1 MTVAMLIRSLEVAKV
16 AKDEAKIL
24 IEAKGVRKE
33 FPGVLALKDVDF
45 NLHAGEVH
53 VLLGENGAG
62 KSTLIKIFSGL
73 YRKDG
78 GQIFING
85 QETQIGSPREAL
97 RLGISTIY
105 QEFNLVSTLTVAE
118 NIFLGKEKM
127 KGRLIDWKRMYSEA
141 NLLLESLDMHVD
153 SRTTVRDLGVAEKQM
168 VEIAKAL
175 SEDAKVLILDEPT
188 AVLTSREIEKLFSI
202 IKSLRNQGVG
212 IIYISHRLE
221 EIPRVA
227 DRVTVLRDGALV
239 GTIGIDEGDQDTWIR
254 MMVGRELKDKFPARQ
269 VERGEELLR
278 IEHLC
283 RTGVLEDISLTLHR
297 GEVLGISGLVGAGR
311 TELGRAIF
319 GADKI
324 SGGKITLKGKVVTFT
339 SPADAIANGIC
350 YLPEDRKTHGVVL
363 VLSVRDNLT
372 LASLD
377 RLCFSN
383 VIDRKQEKKLANDY
397 VLKLQ
402 IRTPDLD
409 RKVMFLSGGNQQKV
423 VIAKWL
429 CAQSDIFI
437 FDEPT
442 RGIDVGAKVEV
453 YNLIN
458 ELVRQ
463 GAGIIMISSELPEIL
478 GMSDQILVMR
488 KGRITGEFTREE
500 ATQEKIL
507 NKAWGN

>member
-1 MTVAMLIRSLEVAKV
+1 MEVTQVTEDKAPVLIKAR
-16 AKDEAKIL
+16 
-24 IEAKGVRKE
+24 GVRKE
-33 FPGVLALKDVDF
+33 FPGVLALSNIDF
-45 NLHAGEVH
+45 ELRAGEVH

-73 YRKDG
+73 YKKDD
-78 GQIFING
+78 GQIWVNG
-85 QETQIGSPREAL
+85 QETEIGSPLEAL
-97 RLGISTIY
+97 KLGISTIY

-118 NIFLGKEKM
+118 NIFLGREKL
-127 KGRLIDWKRMYSEA
+127 KGWLIDWKKMYSEA
-141 NLLLESLDMHVD
+141 DSLLENLDMHVD
-153 SRTTVRDLGVAEKQM
+153 SRTVVRDLGVAEKQM

-175 SEDAKVLILDEPT
+175 SEKAKILILDEPT
-188 AVLTSREIEKLFSI
+188 AVLTAREIEKLFSI
-202 IKSLRNQGVG
+202 IKNLRSQGVG

-221 EIPRVA
+221 EIPLVA

-239 GTIGIDEGDQDTWIR
+239 GTIGIHEGDQSTWIR

-278 IEHLC
+278 VENLS
-283 RTGVLEDISLTLHR
+283 REGVLENISFTLHR

-319 GADKI
+319 GADRI
-324 SGGKITLKGKVVTFT
+324 SGGRIFLHGKAIKID
-339 SPADAIANGIC
+339 SPSDAIANRIC

-363 VLSVRDNLT
+363 ILSVGDNLT

-377 RLCFSN
+377 RLCSQN
-383 VIDRKQEKKLANDY
+383 IINRKKEKQLADEY
-397 VLKLQ
+397 VSKLQ
-402 IRTPDLD
+402 IRTPGLD

-429 CAQSDIFI
+429 CAQSDLFI

-453 YNLIN
+453 YNLMN
-458 ELVRQ
+458 ELIRQ

-478 GMSDQILVMR
+478 GMSDHILVMR
-488 KGRITGEFTREE
+488 KGRVTGEFKREE

-507 NKAWGN
+507 SRAWGN

>member
-1 MTVAMLIRSLEVAKV
+1 MAEVTAP
-16 AKDEAKIL
+16 IL
-24 IEAKGVRKE
+24 IKAEGVRKE
-33 FPGVLALKDVDF
+33 FPGVLALNNVDF
-45 NLHAGEVH
+45 DLHAGEVH

-73 YRKDG
+73 YKKDG
-78 GQIFING
+78 GKIYIDG
-85 QETQIGSPREAL
+85 KETDIGSPLEAL
-97 RLGISTIY
+97 KLGISTIY

-118 NIFLGKEKM
+118 NIFLGKEKR
-127 KGRLIDWKRMYSEA
+127 KGWLIDWKRMYRDA
-141 NLLLESLDMHVD
+141 NSLLESLDMHVD
-153 SRTTVRDLGVAEKQM
+153 SHTIIRNLGVAEKQM

-175 SEDAKVLILDEPT
+175 SEKAKVLILDEPT

-202 IKSLRNQGVG
+202 IKNLRNQGVG
-212 IIYISHRLE
+212 IIYISHRLD
-221 EIPRVA
+221 EIPLVA

-239 GTIGIDEGDQDTWIR
+239 GTIGIDEGDQNTWIR
-254 MMVGRELKDKFPARQ
+254 MMVGRELKDKFPART

-278 IEHLC
+278 VENLS

-324 SGGKITLKGKVVTFT
+324 SGGKITLRGKVVTIG
-339 SPADAIANGIC
+339 SPSDAIASGIC

-363 VLSVRDNLT
+363 ALSVKDNLT

-377 RLCFSN
+377 RLCFNNIIS
-383 VIDRKQEKKLANDY
+383 RKKEKKLAGDY

-402 IRTPDLD
+402 IRTPDLE

-478 GMSDQILVMR
+478 GMSDHILVMR
-488 KGRITGEFTREE
+488 KGRITGEFEREE

-507 NKAWGN
+507 SKAWGN

>member
-1 MTVAMLIRSLEVAKV
+1 MEVTQVAEDKAPVLIKAR
-16 AKDEAKIL
+16 
-24 IEAKGVRKE
+24 GVRKE
-33 FPGVLALKDVDF
+33 FPGVLALSNIDF
-45 NLHAGEVH
+45 ELRAGEVH

-73 YRKDG
+73 YKKDD
-78 GQIFING
+78 GQIWVNG
-85 QETQIGSPREAL
+85 QETEIGSPLEAL
-97 RLGISTIY
+97 KLGISTIY

-118 NIFLGKEKM
+118 NIFLGREKL
-127 KGRLIDWKRMYSEA
+127 KGWLIDWKKMYSEA
-141 NLLLESLDMHVD
+141 DSLLENLDMHVD
-153 SRTTVRDLGVAEKQM
+153 SRTVVRDLGVAEKQM

-175 SEDAKVLILDEPT
+175 SEKAKILILDEPT
-188 AVLTSREIEKLFSI
+188 AVLTAREIEKLFSI
-202 IKSLRNQGVG
+202 IKNLRSQGVG

-221 EIPRVA
+221 EIPLVA

-239 GTIGIDEGDQDTWIR
+239 GTIGIHEGDQNTWIR

-278 IEHLC
+278 VENLS
-283 RTGVLEDISLTLHR
+283 REGVLENISFTLHR

-319 GADKI
+319 GADRI
-324 SGGKITLKGKVVTFT
+324 SGGRIFLHGKAITIN
-339 SPADAIANGIC
+339 SPSDAIANRIC

-363 VLSVRDNLT
+363 ILSVGDNLT

-377 RLCFSN
+377 RLCSQN
-383 VIDRKQEKKLANDY
+383 IINRKKEKQLADEY
-397 VLKLQ
+397 VSKLQ
-402 IRTPDLD
+402 IRTPGLD

-429 CAQSDIFI
+429 CAQSDLFI

-453 YNLIN
+453 YNLMN
-458 ELVRQ
+458 ELIRQ

-478 GMSDQILVMR
+478 GMSDHILVMR
-488 KGRITGEFTREE
+488 KGRVTGEFKREE

-507 NKAWGN
+507 SRAWGN

>member
-1 MTVAMLIRSLEVAKV
+1 VAEDTDPFLIRAE
-16 AKDEAKIL
+16 
-24 IEAKGVRKE
+24 GVRKE
-33 FPGVLALKDVDF
+33 FPGVLALNNVDF
-45 NLHAGEVH
+45 NLRPGEVH

-73 YRKDG
+73 YKKDG
-78 GQIFING
+78 GKIVVAG
-85 QETQIGSPREAL
+85 KETEIGSPIEAL
-97 RLGISTIY
+97 KLGISTIY

-118 NIFLGKEKM
+118 NIFLGKEKI
-127 KGRLIDWKRMYSEA
+127 KYGLIDWKGMYLDA
-141 NLLLESLDMHVD
+141 NNLLESLDMHVD
-153 SRTTVRDLGVAEKQM
+153 SRTIIRNLGVAEKQM

-175 SEDAKVLILDEPT
+175 SEKAKILILDEPT

-212 IIYISHRLE
+212 IIYISHRLD
-221 EIPRVA
+221 EIPLVA

-239 GTIGIDEGDQDTWIR
+239 GTIGIGEGNQDTWIR
-254 MMVGRELKDKFPARQ
+254 MMVGRELKDKFPARK

-278 IEHLC
+278 VENLS
-283 RTGVLEDISLTLHR
+283 RTGILEDISLTLHR

-319 GADKI
+319 GADRI
-324 SGGKITLKGKVVTFT
+324 SGGTITLRGKAITIG
-339 SPADAIANGIC
+339 SPSDAIANGIC

-363 VLSVRDNLT
+363 ALTVRDNLT

-377 RLCFSN
+377 RLCVNS
-383 VIDRKQEKKLANDY
+383 IISRKKENKLAGDY
-397 VLKLQ
+397 ALKLQ
-402 IRTPDLD
+402 IRTPSLE

-429 CAQSDIFI
+429 CAQSDIFV

-453 YNLIN
+453 YNLMN

-478 GMSDQILVMR
+478 GMSDHILVMR
-488 KGRITGEFTREE
+488 KGRITGEFEREE

-507 NKAWGN
+507 SRAWGN

>member
-1 MTVAMLIRSLEVAKV
+1 MAEDNARTMIRAE
-16 AKDEAKIL
+16 
-24 IEAKGVRKE
+24 GVRKE
-33 FPGVLALKDVDF
+33 FPGVLALNNVDF
-45 NLHAGEVH
+45 TLRSGEVH

-78 GQIFING
+78 GKIFVDG
-85 QETQIGSPREAL
+85 KETEIGTPLEAL
-97 RLGISTIY
+97 KLGISTIY
-105 QEFNLVSTLTVAE
+105 QEFNLVQTLTVAE
-118 NIFLGKEKM
+118 NIFLGKEKL

-141 NLLLESLDMHVD
+141 NSLLESLDMHVD

-175 SEDAKVLILDEPT
+175 SEKAKVLILDEPT

-221 EIPRVA
+221 EIPLVA

-239 GTIGIDEGDQDTWIR
+239 GTIGIHEGDQNTWIR

-278 IEHLC
+278 VENLC
-283 RTGVLEDISLTLHR
+283 RTGVLENISLTLHR
-297 GEVLGISGLVGAGR
+297 GEVLGVSGLVGAGR

-324 SGGKITLKGKVVTFT
+324 STGKIFLKGKVTAIR
-339 SPADAIANGIC
+339 SPSDAIANGIC
-350 YLPEDRKTHGVVL
+350 YLPEDRKTHGVIL
-363 VLSVRDNLT
+363 ILSVRDNLT

-377 RLCFSN
+377 RLCFNNIIS
-383 VIDRKQEKKLANDY
+383 RKKEKKLAGEY

-463 GAGIIMISSELPEIL
+463 GAGVIMISSELPEIL
-478 GMSDQILVMR
+478 GMSDHILVMR
-488 KGRITGEFTREE
+488 KGRITGEFHREE

-507 NKAWGN
+507 GKAWGN

>member
-1 MTVAMLIRSLEVAKV
+1 LAQEKARA
-16 AKDEAKIL
+16 L

-33 FPGVLALKDVDF
+33 FPGVLALDDVDF
-45 NLHAGEVH
+45 DLQAGEVH

-73 YRKDG
+73 YKKDG
-78 GQIFING
+78 GRIVIDG
-85 QETQIGSPREAL
+85 QETEIGSPLEAL
-97 RLGISTIY
+97 KLGISTIY
-105 QEFNLVSTLTVAE
+105 QEFNLVPTLTVAE
-118 NIFLGKEKM
+118 NIFLGREKM
-127 KGRLIDWKRMYSEA
+127 RGKLIDWKKMFGEA
-141 NLLLESLDMHVD
+141 NALLESLDMHVD
-153 SRTTVRDLGVAEKQM
+153 SRTLIRDLGVAEKQM

-175 SEDAKVLILDEPT
+175 SEKAKVLILDEPT
-188 AVLTSREIEKLFSI
+188 AVLTAREIEKLFSI
-202 IKSLRNQGVG
+202 MKSLKNQGVG

-221 EIPRVA
+221 EIPLVG
-227 DRVTVLRDGALV
+227 DRVTVLRDGTRV
-239 GTIGIDEGDQDTWIR
+239 GTIGIQEGDQNTWIR
-254 MMVGRELKDKFPARQ
+254 MMVGRELKDKFPPRQ
-269 VERGEELLR
+269 VQRGEELLR
-278 IEHLC
+278 VENLC
-283 RTGVLEDISLTLHR
+283 RRGILEDISFTLHK

-324 SGGKITLKGKVVTFT
+324 TGGTISLRGKAVTIG
-339 SPADAIANGIC
+339 SPSDAIANRIC

-363 VLSVRDNLT
+363 ILSVRNNLT

-377 RLCFSN
+377 RLCLN
-383 VIDRKQEKKLANDY
+383 NIINRKKEKKLADEF
-397 VLKLQ
+397 VSKLK
-402 IRTPDLD
+402 IRTPDLG

-453 YNLIN
+453 YQLIN

-463 GAGIIMISSELPEIL
+463 GSGIIMISSELPEIL
-478 GMSDQILVMR
+478 GMSDHILVMR
-488 KGRITGEFTREE
+488 KGRVTGEFKRED

-507 NKAWGN
+507 SKAWGN

>member
-1 MTVAMLIRSLEVAKV
+1 MAETNAPVLIKAQ
-16 AKDEAKIL
+16 
-24 IEAKGVRKE
+24 GVRKE
-33 FPGVLALKDVDF
+33 FPGVLALHDIDF
-45 NLHAGEVH
+45 DLRPGEVH

-73 YRKDG
+73 YAKDG
-78 GQIFING
+78 GKIFVNG
-85 QETQIGSPREAL
+85 QETEIGSPREAL
-97 RLGISTIY
+97 KLGITTIY

-127 KGRLIDWKRMYSEA
+127 KHRLIDWKRMFSEA
-141 NLLLESLDMHVD
+141 DALLESLDMHVD
-153 SRTTVRDLGVAEKQM
+153 SHTLVRDLGVAEKQM

-175 SEDAKVLILDEPT
+175 SEQAKILILDEPT
-188 AVLTSREIEKLFSI
+188 AVLTAREIEKLFSI
-202 IKSLRNQGVG
+202 IKNLRSQGVG

-221 EIPRVA
+221 EIPQIG
-227 DRVTVLRDGALV
+227 DRITVLRDGALV
-239 GTIGIDEGDQDTWIR
+239 GTIGIHEGDQGTWIR
-254 MMVGRELKDKFPARQ
+254 MMVGRELKDKFPIRQ
-269 VERGEELLR
+269 IQWGEELLR
-278 IEHLC
+278 VENLSRH
-283 RTGVLEDISLTLHR
+283 GVLEDISFTLHR

-319 GADKI
+319 GADRI
-324 SGGKITLKGKVVTFT
+324 SGGKISLKGKAITIG
-339 SPADAIANGIC
+339 SPSDAIANGIC

-363 VLSVRDNLT
+363 ILSVRDNLT

-377 RLCFSN
+377 RLCSN
-383 VIDRKQEKKLANDY
+383 NIINRKKEKKLADEF

-402 IRTPDLD
+402 IRTPDLN

-429 CAQSDIFI
+429 CAQSDLFI

-453 YNLIN
+453 YHLMN
-458 ELVRQ
+458 ELVRR

-478 GMSDQILVMR
+478 GMSDHILVMR
-488 KGRITGEFTREE
+488 KGRVTGEYNREE

-507 NKAWGN
+507 SRAWGN

>member
-1 MTVAMLIRSLEVAKV
+1 MAEDNAQTLIRAE
-16 AKDEAKIL
+16 
-24 IEAKGVRKE
+24 GVRKE
-33 FPGVLALKDVDF
+33 FPGVLALNDVDF
-45 NLHAGEVH
+45 TLRSGEVH

-73 YRKDG
+73 YKKDG
-78 GQIFING
+78 GRIFIDG
-85 QETQIGSPREAL
+85 KETEIGTPLEAL
-97 RLGISTIY
+97 KLGISTIY
-105 QEFNLVSTLTVAE
+105 QEFNLVQTLTVAE

-141 NLLLESLDMHVD
+141 NSLLESLDMHVD
-153 SRTTVRDLGVAEKQM
+153 SRTAVRDLGVAEKQM

-175 SEDAKVLILDEPT
+175 SEKAKVLILDEPT
-188 AVLTSREIEKLFSI
+188 AVLTAREIEKLFAI
-202 IKSLRNQGVG
+202 IKNLRSQGVG

-221 EIPRVA
+221 EIPLVA

-239 GTIGIDEGDQDTWIR
+239 GTIGIDDGDQATWIR

-278 IEHLC
+278 VENLC
-283 RTGVLEDISLTLHR
+283 REGVLDNISFTLHR
-297 GEVLGISGLVGAGR
+297 GEVLGVAGLVGAGR

-319 GADKI
+319 GADKV
-324 SGGKITLKGKVVTFT
+324 SGGRIFLHGKAIKIS
-339 SPADAIANGIC
+339 SPSDAIANRIC
-350 YLPEDRKTHGVVL
+350 YLPEDRKSHGVVL
-363 VLSVRDNLT
+363 ILSVGNNLT

-377 RLCFSN
+377 RLSFKN
-383 VIDRKQEKKLANDY
+383 IINRKKEKKLADEY
-397 VLKLQ
+397 VAKLQ
-402 IRTPDLD
+402 IRTPGLD

-429 CAQSDIFI
+429 CAESDLFI

-453 YNLIN
+453 YLLIN

-463 GAGIIMISSELPEIL
+463 GAGVIMISSELPEVL
-478 GMSDQILVMR
+478 GMSDHILVMR
-488 KGRITGEFTREE
+488 KGRVTGEFKREE

-507 NKAWGN
+507 SKAWGN

>member
-1 MTVAMLIRSLEVAKV
+1 
-16 AKDEAKIL
+16 
-24 IEAKGVRKE
+24 
-33 FPGVLALKDVDF
+33 
-45 NLHAGEVH
+45 
-53 VLLGENGAG
+53 
-62 KSTLIKIFSGL
+62 
-73 YRKDG
+73 
-78 GQIFING
+78 
-85 QETQIGSPREAL
+85 
-97 RLGISTIY
+97 
-105 QEFNLVSTLTVAE
+105 
-118 NIFLGKEKM
+118 
-127 KGRLIDWKRMYSEA
+127 
-141 NLLLESLDMHVD
+141 
-153 SRTTVRDLGVAEKQM
+153 
-168 VEIAKAL
+168 
-175 SEDAKVLILDEPT
+175 
-188 AVLTSREIEKLFSI
+188 
-202 IKSLRNQGVG
+202 
-212 IIYISHRLE
+212 
-221 EIPRVA
+221 
-227 DRVTVLRDGALV
+227 
-239 GTIGIDEGDQDTWIR
+239 
-254 MMVGRELKDKFPARQ
+254 MVGRELKDKFPART

-278 IEHLC
+278 VENLS

-324 SGGKITLKGKVVTFT
+324 SGGKITLRGKVVTIG
-339 SPADAIANGIC
+339 SPSDAIASGIC

-363 VLSVRDNLT
+363 ALSVKDNLT

-377 RLCFSN
+377 RLCFNNIIS
-383 VIDRKQEKKLANDY
+383 RKKEKKLAGDY

-402 IRTPDLD
+402 IRTPDLE

-478 GMSDQILVMR
+478 GMSDHILVMR
-488 KGRITGEFTREE
+488 KGRITGEFEREE

-507 NKAWGN
+507 SKAWGN